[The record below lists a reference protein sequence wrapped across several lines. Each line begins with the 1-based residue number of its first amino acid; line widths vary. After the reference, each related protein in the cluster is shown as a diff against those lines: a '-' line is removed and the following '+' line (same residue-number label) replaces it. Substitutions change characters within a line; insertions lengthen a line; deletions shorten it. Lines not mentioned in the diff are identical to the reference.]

1 MADTH
6 VAPAEH
12 SPHLRHHFDDMA
24 QQFDSATL
32 GMWVFLLTEIMFFG
46 GMFGAYTVYRS
57 MYPEAFASTSLH
69 MNPAF
74 GAANT
79 AVLIVSSLFMALAV
93 RSARLGNQKLLQL
106 FLVITMIFGIAF
118 LVIKG
123 FEYHEHWVDNK
134 VPLISG
140 HWDYS
145 NDAEHPHQ
153 AQYAQQAQI
162 LFCFYFFMTGFH
174 AVHMLVG
181 VGIMITILMMARKGT
196 FSAQYFTPVEISGLY
211 WHFVDIVWIFLFP
224 LLYLI
229 GNARKLI

>member
-6 VAPAEH
+6 AVATEH
-12 SPHLRHHFDDMA
+12 SPHLRHHFDDMH
-24 QQFDSATL
+24 QQFDSATF

-57 MYPEAFASTSLH
+57 MYPEAFASTSAY
-69 MNPAF
+69 MNPLY
-74 GAANT
+74 GALNT
-79 AVLIVSSLFMALAV
+79 AVLIVSSLSMALAV
-93 RSARLGNQKLLQL
+93 RAAHLGQQKFLQL
-106 FLVITMIFGIAF
+106 MLVVTMFFGTCF

-123 FEYHEHWVDNK
+123 FEYHEHWVDMK
-134 VPLISG
+134 VPLIGG
-140 HWDYS
+140 HWNYS
-145 NDAEHPHQ
+145 EAPQFAH
-153 AQYAQQAQI
+153 QAQI

-181 VGIMITILMMARKGT
+181 LGIMTTILMMARKGT
-196 FSAQYFTPVEISGLY
+196 FSPTYYTPVEVSGLY

-229 GNARKLI
+229 GHTKKLI

>member
-1 MADTH
+1 M
-6 VAPAEH
+6 E
-12 SPHLRHHFDDMA
+12 

-46 GMFGAYTVYRS
+46 GMFGAYTVYRGL
-57 MYPEAFASTSLH
+57 YPGAFASTSLH
-69 MNPAF
+69 MNPGF

-79 AVLIVSSLFMALAV
+79 AVLIVSSLTMALAV
-93 RSARLGNQKLLQL
+93 RSARLGNQKLLQM
-106 FLVITMIFGIAF
+106 FLVFTMIFGLAF

-123 FEYHEHWVDNK
+123 FEYHEHWTDNK
-134 VPLISG
+134 VPLFPTQWH

-145 NDAEHPHQ
+145 NDADHPHQ
-153 AQYAQQAQI
+153 AQYARQAQI

-174 AVHMLVG
+174 ALHMVVG
-181 VGIMITILMMARKGT
+181 VGLMLTILFMARRGT
-196 FSAQYFTPVEISGLY
+196 FSSSYFTPVEISGLY